1 MARFRSCS
9 LRSPGQAIRGTSAL
23 ICWALIFSG
32 TLMAADISM
41 EHHSW
46 GRFEPGAWQQTRTV
60 TETLDEGGQVIGLS
74 TAEQKMT
81 LVAIGP
87 DNVEVRIESTVEV
100 GGKKFTAP
108 VQTLLQGS
116 HGEIV
121 GLQLGVEELGR
132 QETPIDGQPVECVV
146 RKYVIADQLDQKTIK
161 VFYSPDVAPYVL
173 RREVQVTGR
182 RGRRAARRS
191 SAQVVAVGM
200 PHRLLSEIV
209 NTAHTKTVE
218 QYDKG
223 SKITLAVHA
232 QEVPG
237 EVVAFTSKELNIEG
251 VLVRRSTMEL
261 IDFGYDSDGEQ
272 GKVRYRRA
280 RRRDRR

>member
-1 MARFRSCS
+1 M
-9 LRSPGQAIRGTSAL
+9 Q
-23 ICWALIFSG
+23 
-32 TLMAADISM
+32 
-41 EHHSW
+41 HNSW
-46 GRFEPGAWQQTRTV
+46 GRFTPGAWQQTRTV
-60 TETLDEGGQVIGLS
+60 TETLDENGEVIGIS
-74 TAEQKMT
+74 TSEQKIT
-81 LVAIGP
+81 LVSLNP
-87 DNVEVRIESTVEV
+87 DNVKVRIESTVEV

-108 VQTLLQGS
+108 VQTVVQGS

-121 GLQLGVEELGR
+121 GRQLGVEDLGR
-132 QETPIDGQPVECVV
+132 QATPIDGQPVECVV
-146 RKYVIADQLDQKTIK
+146 RKYVIADQLDQKTVK

-182 RGRRAARRS
+182 RGRRVARRS

-200 PHRLLSEIV
+200 PHRLLSETV
-209 NTAHTKTVE
+209 TTSHTKTVDE
-218 QYDKG
+218 YDKG

-237 EVVAFTSKELNIEG
+237 EVVAFSSKELNTQG

-261 IDFGYDSDGEQ
+261 VDFGFAAGARPD
-272 GKVRYRRA
+272 KVRYRRP